1 MESPIK
7 IPTEKSFIEN
17 PDAMAPS
24 RSSMSSVSNNSQTK
38 GVQSA
43 QIPLAHS
50 TPPIPPL
57 HSTQS
62 TIRQTQRPI
71 TSSSQ
76 ATIAQPN
83 NPNATNA
90 DGLPIQKAT
99 PPQKPKPKIKQID
112 KYTLNVNDLIVN
124 ITIAL
129 KEGDFVPEYNLAISN
144 IGEITKVVLEKIKDE
159 FIRKIQIGKID
170 LSKSADFD
178 DIKKQFSDEISLLI
192 KKYFPHIDDRTC
204 SVLINHLIQ
213 ENVGLGR
220 LDLLLRDPNLEE
232 ITVNNSKEPV
242 WVYHRKHKWL
252 KTNIYVP
259 TEDRIRHYSTMIGR
273 EIGKEITI
281 LEPLMDAHLLTG
293 DRVNATLFPITSL
306 GNTITIRKF
315 SEKPWTITDF
325 INAKTIEYE
334 TAAVLWLAI
343 ENELSV
349 LVAGGTGSGKT
360 SMLNVIS
367 NFFPPNQRIISIED
381 TREITLPKN
390 IHWVP
395 METRL
400 ANPEGKGEIT
410 MLDLVVNSL
419 RMRPDRILVGEIRRK
434 KEAEVLFEAM
444 HTGHSVYATIHANNA
459 EETVSRLTHPPID
472 IPKMMISAVSL
483 ICVQYRNR
491 RSGLRRTLQIA
502 EVTEDGNPSV
512 IYQHNVNTDK
522 MVKVGEP
529 RRLLSTLNLYT
540 GLSSQQIR
548 ADIQEKIEILKWM
561 VSKKISDIN
570 DVGLI
575 ISKYYQRK
583 YLSDYK

>member
-7 IPTEKSFIEN
+7 SNPEKLVSKTPEPVKTGNVSVQKTLEN
-17 PDAMAPS
+17 K
-24 RSSMSSVSNNSQTK
+24 NSQNLN
-38 GVQSA
+38 S
-43 QIPLAHS
+43 PM
-50 TPPIPPL
+50 
-57 HSTQS
+57 S
-62 TIRQTQRPI
+62 TIQNPTTRNPTTSNINPTTINTNVSKNIQLPQENKNTQE
-71 TSSSQ
+71 TQ
-76 ATIAQPN
+76 
-83 NPNATNA
+83 
-90 DGLPIQKAT
+90 QKT
-99 PPQKPKPKIKQID
+99 KFRQID
-112 KYTLNVNDLIVN
+112 KYTLNANDLIVN
-124 ITIAL
+124 ITIGF

-178 DIKKQFSDEISLLI
+178 DIKRQFSDEISLLI
-192 KKYFPHIDDRTC
+192 KKYFPHIDDKTC

-213 ENVGLGR
+213 ENVGLGKI
-220 LDLLLRDPNLEE
+220 DLLLKDPNLEE
-232 ITVNNSKEPV
+232 ITVNNSKEAV

-252 KTNIYVP
+252 KTNVYVP

-273 EIGKEITI
+273 EIGKEITV

-325 INAKTIEYE
+325 INAKTIEFE

-343 ENELSV
+343 ENELSI

-502 EVTEDGNPSV
+502 EVSENGDANV
-512 IYQHNVNTDK
+512 IYQHDVNNDK
-522 MVKVGEP
+522 MIKVSEP
-529 RRLLSTLNLYT
+529 KRLLSTLNLYT
-540 GLSSQQIR
+540 GLSSQQIK

-561 VSKKISDIN
+561 VARKVSDIN

-583 YLSDYK
+583 YLNVTK